1 MISVVKVYKIRSN
14 IVQRIVTVEVFDPK
28 GRRVEVCVYC
38 NLTSRTTP
46 VQRVNLAT
54 SLRVRRERRTGE
66 LPHGTGHNAITLT
79 RDESVQLRLRLFSGK
94 SEFADHSTKV
104 NPSYT

>member
-38 NLTSRTTP
+38 NLTSRTTL
-46 VQRVNLAT
+46 VQSFNLAT
-54 SLRVRRERRTGE
+54 SLRVRRERRTGGA
-66 LPHGTGHNAITLT
+66 PS
-79 RDESVQLRLRLFSGK
+79 RDGAQCNH
-94 SEFADHSTKV
+94 ADKG
-104 NPSYT
+104 